1 MKKLAEIR
9 NILRP
14 KGDICPQCGKCVYFS
29 VCGGMESG
37 QPLLNCFDL
46 CRSECGSCDNVCPEK
61 PDFGQRME
69 EINGLRFDD
78 LSKIGQNPRYLPSY
92 VPMIHHRYSRSVP
105 LRVPVV
111 ALETYE
117 LFRFRNGEYRLI
129 ASSAEELRKYF
140 VLDQSTRI
148 ILRGTAR
155 DKPLENYWA
164 YRRRDNA
171 AGQLSQL
178 GIDLVIGP
186 NFSHFLGVPRT
197 DNLFNRKR
205 QLICL
210 EELADA
216 GLSAVPHLSAVMPAD
231 WRFWANYLR
240 SNEGIRYVAV
250 EFQTGNRTGM
260 EGKKVIDNMVEL
272 RERIGRGIHPIIIGG
287 FQYVKYIAGR
297 FRDFTLLDSQ
307 PFMTA
312 VKRRRLVFDK
322 RGPKWVSDKTLPGF
336 GIDDHLANNIERYA
350 SWVSDRISG
359 GRSTAKRAG

>member
-1 MKKLAEIR
+1 
-9 NILRP
+9 
-14 KGDICPQCGKCVYFS
+14 
-29 VCGGMESG
+29 
-37 QPLLNCFDL
+37 
-46 CRSECGSCDNVCPEK
+46 
-61 PDFGQRME
+61 
-69 EINGLRFDD
+69 
-78 LSKIGQNPRYLPSY
+78 
-92 VPMIHHRYSRSVP
+92 MIHHRYSRSVP

-140 VLDQSTRI
+140 GLDQSTRI

-250 EFQTGNRTGM
+250 EFQTGNRTGV
-260 EGKKVIDNMVEL
+260 EGQKVVNKLAEL
-272 RERIGRGIHPIIIGG
+272 RKQIGRDIHPIIIGG
-287 FQYVKYIAGR
+287 FQYVEYIAAR
-297 FRDFTLLDSQ
+297 FRNFTLLDSP
-307 PFMTA
+307 PFMNAINRHRLTRG
-312 VKRRRLVFDK
+312 RR
-322 RGPKWVSDKTLPGF
+322 GAKWVLDETLPGF
-336 GIDDHLANNIERYA
+336 GIGDHLANNIKQYSCDSPSQVCR
-350 SWVSDRISG
+350 
-359 GRSTAKRAG
+359 